1 MAQIKTEIMTVTI
14 SRLVKNT
21 QENTPPLM
29 NAQLTENVETIIQ
42 ELLGETV
49 MVEVEVLNYANE

>member
-21 QENTPPLM
+21 QENTSPLM